1 VTVRRGVLA
10 VAFGL
15 FVAGFWAAVAYVR
28 HASPGRLE
36 QEPRFGLFVV
46 LLGALAGFALAAVVL
61 FADRLVELLRLAA
74 VVPRRAVWA
83 WAAVA
88 LVVVATVLVSLFV
101 LNRDG
106 GGSLDAQLTRTTRPI
121 TVLAAICLLPG
132 LATFLA
138 LRWLGLTEA
147 NWAGPGADRIRLLL
161 RLRAEHRRLLGSF
174 GAFLTLLVVAAGLRR
189 RALLAVEPRLPLPPE
204 AVLVYGLVFA
214 VLLGLFHLAAASAL
228 DHRAALLL
236 EEYVPVPDPADE
248 EVADRLSRRTE
259 LGALMGVGGA
269 WQSFQTTVV
278 IAAPLLT
285 GLVGVATS

>member
-1 VTVRRGVLA
+1 VTVRGRIAA

-15 FVAGFWAAVAYVR
+15 FVAGFWVAVGYVR
-28 HASPGRLE
+28 HAVDRRLE

-61 FADRLVELLRLAA
+61 FADRLAALLKLAA
-74 VVPRRAVWA
+74 VAPRRAIWS
-83 WAAVA
+83 WGAVA
-88 LVVVATVLVSLFV
+88 LVIVATVFVSLFV
-101 LNRDG
+101 LNRDDTG
-106 GGSLDAQLTRTTRPI
+106 TLDAELTRTTRPI
-121 TVLAAICLLPG
+121 TVLAGTCLLPG

-138 LRWLGLTEA
+138 LRWMALTEA

-161 RLRAEHRRLLGSF
+161 RLRAEHRRLLGTF
-174 GAFLTLLVVAAGLRR
+174 GAFLTLLVVATGLRR

-214 VLLGLFHLAAASAL
+214 VLLGLFHLAAGSAL

-236 EEYVPVPDPADE
+236 EEFAAVPDPADPALAE
-248 EVADRLSRRTE
+248 RLLSRTE
-259 LGALMGVGGA
+259 LGTLVGVGGS

-285 GLVGVATS
+285 ALIGVATS